1 MQKNVWF
8 VLDVRYPTEKAY
20 GVTTNF
26 TANAIQNLDAYN
38 VIVITSKLDNS
49 FSSSV
54 NTIEIVMPFD
64 KIRKIGLKQ
73 NHFISKLTFNVWKYV
88 YPFKLFK
95 VIKRKDNLIWLRD
108 VRMSL
113 IFCFFRYKV
122 VCEIHREPSII
133 SKFELKILNSMSNAT
148 IAVISDE
155 LRTKM
160 KLKYK
165 NSVIAPMSVNE
176 NELIHEIK
184 NHDSKKFVVGY
195 VGSIHSS
202 GNKLSIDIILEAAR
216 FLEKTDPKIEFR
228 LIGFSVED
236 VDREN
241 GDSYPDNIKFFGRL
255 TRTELLRELDLF
267 NAGLV
272 VYPDTKYFFDSFPIK
287 IVEYA
292 ARRIP
297 IIASNTKAHQRILGK
312 DKALY
317 FELNSSATLIKCI
330 SELATNEGIGEL
342 ISENG
347 FNWVKSLT
355 YENRVQKILTIA
367 NF

>member
-1 MQKNVWF
+1 MKKNVWF
-8 VLDVRYPTEKAY
+8 VFDVRYPTEKAY

-26 TANAIQNLDAYN
+26 TANAIQNLGAYD
-38 VIVITSKLDNS
+38 VTVMTSKLDNR

-54 NTIEIVMPFD
+54 NSIEIVMPFS
-64 KIRKIGLKQ
+64 KIREFGLKQ
-73 NHFISKLTFNVWKYV
+73 NHLISKFTFNAWKYL
-88 YPFKLFK
+88 YPLKLFK
-95 VIKRKDNLIWLRD
+95 VIKRKNSLIWLRD

-113 IFCFFRYKV
+113 IFCFFRYQV
-122 VCEIHREPSII
+122 VCEIHREPSVI
-133 SKFELKILNSMSNAT
+133 SKFELKVLKSMSNAT

-155 LRTKM
+155 LRTKL

-176 NELIHEIK
+176 NELIREVK
-184 NHDSKKFVVGY
+184 NHNSEKFIVGY
-195 VGSIHSS
+195 VGSSHSS
-202 GNKLSIDIILEAAR
+202 GNKLSIDTIVEAAR
-216 FLEKTDPKIEFR
+216 FLGKTDPKIEFR
-228 LIGFSVED
+228 FIGFSVED
-236 VDREN
+236 VDEHN
-241 GDSYPDNIKFFGRL
+241 GESYPDNIKFFGRL
-255 TRTELLRELDLF
+255 ARTELLRELDLF
-267 NAGLV
+267 NVGLV

-317 FELNSSATLIKCI
+317 FELNSSASLIKCI

-355 YENRVQKILTIA
+355 YENRAQNILTIA

>member
-1 MQKNVWF
+1 MKKNVWF
-8 VLDVRYPTEKAY
+8 ALDVRYPTEKAY

-26 TANAIQNLDAYN
+26 TANAIQNLGGYD
-38 VIVITSKLDNS
+38 VTVITPKLDNS
-49 FSSSV
+49 FTSSV
-54 NTIEIVMPFD
+54 KSIEIRMPFD
-64 KIRKIGLKQ
+64 KIRNFGLKE
-73 NHFISKLTFNVWKYV
+73 NHLMSKLTFNAWKYL
-88 YPFKLFK
+88 YPLKLFK

-148 IAVISDE
+148 IAVISNE
-155 LRTKM
+155 LKI
-160 KLKYK
+160 KLKLRHK

-176 NELIHEIK
+176 NELIHEVK
-184 NHDSKKFVVGY
+184 NHNSEKFVVGY

-216 FLEKTDPKIEFR
+216 YLEKIDPKIEFR
-228 LIGFSVED
+228 LIGFSAED
-236 VDREN
+236 VDRES
-241 GDSYPDNIKFFGRL
+241 GEFYPDNIKFFGRL
-255 TRTELLRELDLF
+255 TRTDLLRELDLF
-267 NAGLV
+267 NVGLV
-272 VYPDTKYFFDSFPIK
+272 IYPDTKYFFDSFPIK

-297 IIASNTKAHQRILGK
+297 ILASNTRAHQRILGK

-317 FELNSSATLIKCI
+317 FELNSSASLIKCI
-330 SELATNEGIGEL
+330 SELATNEGTGEI
-342 ISENG
+342 ISKNG

-355 YENRVQKILTIA
+355 YENRAQKILTVA

>member
-1 MQKNVWF
+1 MKKKVWF
-8 VLDVRYPTEKAY
+8 ALDVRYPTEKAY

-26 TANAIQNLDAYN
+26 TANAIQNLGHYD
-38 VIVITSKLDNS
+38 VTVITPKLDNS

-54 NTIEIVMPFD
+54 NSIEIGMPFD
-64 KIRKIGLKQ
+64 KIRQFGLKQ
-73 NHFISKLTFNVWKYV
+73 NHLMSKLTFNAWKYL
-88 YPFKLFK
+88 YPLKLFK

-133 SKFELKILNSMSNAT
+133 SKFELKMLNLMSNAT
-148 IAVISDE
+148 VAVISDE
-155 LRTKM
+155 LKTKL

-165 NSVIAPMSVNE
+165 KSVIAPMSVNE
-176 NELIHEIK
+176 NELIHEVK
-184 NHDSKKFVVGY
+184 NYDSEKFVVGY

-202 GNKLSIDIILEAAR
+202 GNKLSIDIILEAGR
-216 FLEKTDPKIEFR
+216 LLEKIDPKIEFR
-228 LIGFSVED
+228 FIGFDAKD
-236 VDREN
+236 VDRVN
-241 GDSYPDNIKFFGRL
+241 GESYPDNIKFFGRL

-272 VYPDTKYFFDSFPIK
+272 LYPDTKYFFDSFPIK

-297 IIASNTKAHQRILGK
+297 ILASNTRAHQRILGK

-317 FELNSSATLIKCI
+317 FELNSSASLIKCI
-330 SELATNEGIGEL
+330 SELATNEGIGER

-355 YENRVQKILTIA
+355 YENRAQKVLTVA

>member
-1 MQKNVWF
+1 MKKNVWF
-8 VLDVRYPTEKAY
+8 ALDVRYPTEKAY

-26 TANAIQNLDAYN
+26 TANAIQNLGGYD
-38 VIVITSKLDNS
+38 VTVITPKFDNR

-54 NTIEIVMPFD
+54 NSFEMRMPFD
-64 KIRKIGLKQ
+64 KIREFGLKQ
-73 NHFISKLTFNVWKYV
+73 NHVISKLTFNAWKYL
-88 YPFKLFK
+88 YPLKLFK

-108 VRMSL
+108 IRMSL
-113 IFCFFRYKV
+113 IFCLFRYKV

-148 IAVISDE
+148 MAVISDE
-155 LRTKM
+155 LRTKL
-160 KLKYK
+160 KLNYK

-176 NELIHEIK
+176 NELIREVK
-184 NHDSKKFVVGY
+184 NYDSEKFVVGY

-202 GNKLSIDIILEAAR
+202 GNKLSIEIILEAAR
-216 FLEKTDPKIEFR
+216 FLEKTDPIIEFR
-228 LIGFSVED
+228 LIGFSIED
-236 VDREN
+236 VDEHN
-241 GDSYPDNIKFFGRL
+241 GESYPDNIKFFGRL
-255 TRTELLRELDLF
+255 SRTELLRELDLF
-267 NAGLV
+267 NVGLV
-272 VYPDTKYFFDSFPIK
+272 IYPDTKYFFDSFPIK

-297 IIASNTKAHQRILGK
+297 IIASKTRAHQRILGK

-317 FELNSSATLIKCI
+317 FELNSGASLIKCI
-330 SELATNEGIGEL
+330 SELATNKGIGQL

-347 FNWVKSLT
+347 FNWVKCLT
-355 YENRVQKILTIA
+355 YENRAQKILTIA